1 MDDVIGY
8 RPSTRPRNIIDTMHC
23 TPLSMSSTAPDSPS
37 QDGGVPGED
46 ASPDLFESTLSQPPT
61 PQSLNTGIEVSSGPE
76 GGSNIIFVWAD

>member
-8 RPSTRPRNIIDTMHC
+8 RPSTRPRNIIDTTHF

-37 QDGGVPGED
+37 QDGGVTGEH

-76 GGSNIIFVWAD
+76 GGSNTIFVWTD